1 MALIEIKNLS
11 ISLKTENGKI
21 PICKNLDFSVN
32 EGEIVGLIG
41 TSGSGKSLVCK
52 AIAGIH
58 SRNLEISFDRYRFDN
73 IDITGKTLHQRRQFL
88 SERVAIMLQNG
99 TRSLDPLIT
108 VREQMLENLPNTA
121 RPKKIWKRLF
131 WKKREIDILLH
142 KVGFKDTEAILN
154 AYPHELSEA
163 QCQKVN
169 IAMALGR
176 KPRLLIADDPISSMN
191 ALSQLQI
198 LRLIDGLNQNNHLS
212 VVYVSNDLGSIA
224 RLLDRINMFYF
235 GQIVEQGP
243 TAQILKTPHHPF
255 TKIMLDAIPDTG
267 SASRQKSFFK
277 VPGGDH
283 PDFQHP
289 PVGCPLGNR
298 CPCADRE
305 CNVRPPITRIKNGF
319 FCCHYP
325 LNKNK

>member
-11 ISLKTENGKI
+11 ISLKTANGLV
-21 PICKNLDFSVN
+21 PICTNLDLSVN

-41 TSGSGKSLVCK
+41 TSGSGKSLICK

-73 IDITGKTLHQRRQFL
+73 IDITGKDLYQRRKFL
-88 SERVAIMLQNG
+88 SERVSIMLQNG
-99 TRSLDPLIT
+99 TRSLDPLMTI
-108 VREQMLENLPNTA
+108 REQLTENLPNSV
-121 RPKKIWKRLF
+121 RPRKIWKRFF

-142 KVGFKDTEAILN
+142 KVGFKDTRAILN

-176 KPRLLIADDPISSMN
+176 KPRLLIADDPISTMTT
-191 ALSQLQI
+191 LSQLQI
-198 LRLIDGLNQNNHLS
+198 LRLIDSLNQNNHVS
-212 VVYVSNDLGSIA
+212 VIYVSNDLGSIA
-224 RLLDRINMFYF
+224 RLMDRINMLYY
-235 GQIVEQGP
+235 GEIVEQGP
-243 TAQILKTPHHPF
+243 TEQILKNPHHPF
-255 TKIMLDAIPDTG
+255 TQFMLDAIPDMG
-267 SASRQKSFFK
+267 AGFHRKAFFK
-277 VPGGDH
+277 APGGDH

-298 CPCADRE
+298 CPYADRE
-305 CNVRPPITRIKNGF
+305 CNIKPPVTRVKNGF
-319 FCCHYP
+319 YCCHFP
-325 LNKNK
+325 LNI

>member
-11 ISLKTENGKI
+11 ISLKTPNGLV

-41 TSGSGKSLVCK
+41 TSGAGKTLICK

-58 SRNLEISFDRYRFDN
+58 SRDLEISFDRYRFDN
-73 IDITGKTLHQRRQFL
+73 IDITGKDLPQRRKFL

-99 TRSLDPLIT
+99 TRSLDPLMTI
-108 VREQMLENLPNTA
+108 REQMTENLPNSA
-121 RPKKIWKRLF
+121 RPRKLWKRFF
-131 WKKREIDILLH
+131 WKEREIDILLH
-142 KVGFKDTEAILN
+142 KVGFKDTKAILN
-154 AYPHELSEA
+154 AYPGELSDV

-176 KPRLLIADDPISSMN
+176 KPRLLIADDPVSTMT

-198 LRLIDGLNQNNHLS
+198 LRLIDSLNQNNHVS
-212 VVYVSNDLGSIA
+212 VIYVSNDLGQIA
-224 RLLDRINMFYF
+224 RLMDRINMIYY
-235 GQIVEQGP
+235 GEIVEQGP
-243 TAQILKTPHHPF
+243 TEQILKNPHHPF
-255 TKIMLDAIPDTG
+255 TKIMLDAIPDMGAG
-267 SASRQKSFFK
+267 SRRKSFFK
-277 VPGGDH
+277 APGGDH

-289 PVGCPLGNR
+289 PVGCPLGSR

-305 CNVRPPITRIKNGF
+305 CNIKPPQTRVKNGF
-319 FCCHYP
+319 YCCHFP
-325 LNKNK
+325 LNT